1 MLTPRVISHHHHKCP
16 GQPGL
21 RSHGIKGHGTMII
34 HDDSVKPD
42 NSPVEAREPSESLDF
57 VFSSRRYSIMLG
69 QAHELFNL
77 VKLMLDEVNEQIS
90 G

>member
-1 MLTPRVISHHHHKCP
+1 MLTPRVISHHHHKSP

-42 NSPVEAREPSESLDF
+42 NSPVQSPVQARQPSDSLDLI
-57 VFSSRRYSIMLG
+57 SINRCLKI
-69 QAHELFNL
+69 FNL
-77 VKLMLDEVNEQIS
+77 AHHYL
-90 G
+90 